1 MKKNKIRAALAANK
15 RAQNARM
22 QYQSKFWLCA
32 LLLFAIIAVI
42 GILADPTNSAA
53 SVVVLAGTNFAS
65 MAVIG
70 NIADVTDREVAGEAI
85 SYKVWL
91 IETNQLDDSQAFPTP
106 NAAREVATL
115 PLLAGEYFHY
125 FEAHDI
131 PTYNSSG
138 EKGDLTIASTNTFAI
153 IMGGVR
159 EKLLDFIE
167 QKAGGK
173 FIIVFKECESSN
185 YYIIGNPCKPM
196 ILKSYATKNDK
207 DNRSVT
213 FTFENKTIKQYNKYV
228 GSVLTAAPAVH
239 AADATQLSITRANDT
254 YQIPDGSAATYAI
267 ATVTGLTNNDSGR
280 IITLKGLGTTKSA
293 TIADNA
299 AFVLADGATWTAK
312 AGSQLTLRVLDAAT
326 LIEVPGTR
334 IQTA

>member
-22 QYQSKFWLCA
+22 QYQSKFWLCT
-32 LLLFAIIAVI
+32 LLLFAIVAVI
-42 GILADPTNSAA
+42 GILADPINSAA

-239 AADATQLSITRANDT
+239 TADATQLSITRANDT

>member
-22 QYQSKFWLCA
+22 QYQSKFWLCT
-32 LLLFAIIAVI
+32 LLLFAIVAVI
-42 GILADPTNSAA
+42 GILADPINSAA

-239 AADATQLSITRANDT
+239 PADTTQLSVTRANDT

>member
-1 MKKNKIRAALAANK
+1 MKKKNILAALAANK
-15 RAQNARM
+15 RAHKARIK
-22 QYQSKFWLCA
+22 YQAGFWLCT
-32 LLLFAIIAVI
+32 LLLFAVVAMI
-42 GILADPTNSAA
+42 GILTDPVNSFASAA
-53 SVVVLAGTNFAS
+53 VFTGTTFAS

-70 NIADVTDREVAGEAI
+70 SIGDVTDREVAGEAI

-91 IETNQLDDSQAFPTP
+91 IETSQLDDNQAFPTP
-106 NAAREVATL
+106 NASREVATL

-159 EKLLDFIE
+159 DKLLDFIE

-173 FIIVFKECESSN
+173 FIIIFKECESSN

-207 DNRSVT
+207 ENRSVT
-213 FTFENKTIKQYNKYV
+213 FTFENKTIKQYHKYV
-228 GSVLTAAPAVH
+228 GSILTAAPAVH
-239 AADATQLSITRANDT
+239 PADSTTLSVSRANDT

-267 ATVTGLTNNDSGR
+267 GAVTGLTSNDSGR
-280 IITLKGLGTTKSA
+280 IITLKGTGTTKAA
-293 TIADNA
+293 TIADST
-299 AFVLADGATWTAK
+299 AFVLENGATWTAK
-312 AGSQLTLRVLDAAT
+312 AGSQLTLRVLDATT